1 MTIDYNLNGGIAARL
16 KKFYNEEGFN
26 MISCAEAQK
35 KTHKVLVILLMILMA
50 IVFLP
55 MAQEAEAATS
65 AEIDLSNGSIEFTG
79 QGVFQYEA
87 NGTKKQIH
95 DADANTNF
103 IIIGSSSGTPD
114 SRPNTITVSGG
125 PHTITLKNVHITQ
138 GSYSGSYCAFQLNGD
153 ATVTLSGTNELISNS
168 YPGLYV
174 PQNARLT
181 IKGTDA
187 DKLTASTEGV
197 STSAGIGAL
206 AGNCGSITIDG
217 GTINATGGQT
227 GAGIGG
233 SGSGSCGTITING
246 GNITATGGEDVTLE
260 DGAPGIGCGSKG
272 ERGTVIITGGKITA
286 IGGYGTSGR
295 YQSPGI
301 VAGTVSSQGNTVEI
315 TATTNKKGYPI
326 LLKPESTDLPETFN
340 GIVWVWNNSNPT
352 AAFAYGDVI
361 LSNTAGSTT
370 TEDNSTVK
378 YPAFSLNAGQTLT
391 VNWPNSLTTPNG
403 SAFVGS
409 GTITG
414 NGYILGEISASKT
427 TPDNLR
433 YTDPLNLNYS
443 VSQNA
448 TDYVSLVGTDRDEE
462 YPAYTGRPLTLNG
475 DILHILERR
484 TLTSGVT
491 RWSDRDNWYP
501 TITLSSETHS
511 GPVLED
517 EIIHAGAYEI
527 RFRHKYNLYTEF
539 TINATVA
546 QKELTQNMVE
556 YQSTYTYG
564 EENEITIMDYDR
576 GEELVQGQDYDMS
589 FTDASGKPATTDR
602 IDELNVG
609 EWRAVITGKGDYT
622 TVSPENE
629 NNQIV
634 IEFYIEPASLDNAE
648 ITGLPANATYTGST
662 QKSKLSS
669 LKVVLD
675 GKTVPANAYTLDY
688 ANNSI
693 DSSITDQNLHL
704 TYAGTVT
711 VTATAVDN
719 GNYVGVAAGSFEIAP
734 AALIMTKA
742 TASYTDAEGTVIY
755 ERPYD
760 GTTEVKISDIQF
772 SGFKSNDKLSVEA
785 DYEGPTSDPEDDLMG
800 SLSSANVGDY
810 TTASIK
816 NVKLKGELAF
826 NYTVTDNPKTN
837 LSRKFRITQLLVPKP
852 ELSVS
857 AKVSQA
863 DATTFACTVDIINK
877 PNGAE
882 YQYRIDDGEWQDS
895 NVFDQIVPQS
905 KHTYYARAK
914 TNDNMKPENEGE
926 VGVLVYTTPKLPQEA
941 PGSFTLSFELEA
953 SGETFSATIPK
964 VEGAVYSFD
973 GVNFNKNNVKK
984 NCEPN
989 TEYTGYIRFPET
1001 KEYAASDIVSDTQ
1014 VTPMLQVKT
1023 PKISPSSNT
1032 FYEPI
1037 SVSITC
1043 ATEGATIYYTT
1054 DGNYPVEDESNK
1066 YKGSF
1071 TISEDT
1077 TVMAIAVKEGMDDSE
1092 SAQIDYIKTEHEAM
1106 TQVEYTSGI
1115 TISNGLT
1122 GMSEDEIISALST
1135 AITKDGGGYNYQ
1147 NIAYYNIRVK
1157 ISYDGGQT
1165 YDYAT
1170 ADNFPE
1176 EGVKIVMPYP
1186 DTTSNDNHNF
1196 RIAHMYSESNER
1208 LNVTAGDIEMPTP
1221 AKTSEGLEF
1230 TIHGTSPL
1238 AIGWVASGANNDPN
1252 GDGNDPNNPD
1262 DPNGGANGNANGT
1275 DVNGNPNGAASAAAG
1290 GDSSG
1295 QADSNGSGGDT
1306 DGGGDSALDKA
1317 VTAVR
1322 TGDVTN
1328 PYFWAPLLL
1337 LSSAIGII
1345 TALARKRRL

>member
-1 MTIDYNLNGGIAARL
+1 
-16 KKFYNEEGFN
+16 
-26 MISCAEAQK
+26 MISCEKFQK
-35 KTHKVLVILLMILMA
+35 KTHKILVIFLMILLA
-50 IVFLP
+50 IFFIPL
-55 MAQEAEAATS
+55 AQEAEAATTY
-65 AEIDLSNGSIEFTG
+65 ELNIQYGPITFTG
-79 QGVFQYEA
+79 QTITYYDASGVH
-87 NGTKKQIH
+87 TH

-103 IIIGSSSGTPD
+103 VITGSSTGMTQTDGTI
-114 SRPNTITVSGG
+114 SKPNTITVSGG
-125 PHTITLKNVHITQ
+125 PHNITLKNLHITP
-138 GSYSGSYCAFQLNGD
+138 GSYNSSYCAFQLNGE
-153 ATVTLSGTNELISNS
+153 ATVTLSGTNELTSNS

-187 DKLTASTEGV
+187 DTLTARTEGV

-206 AGNCGSITIDG
+206 AGNCGAITIDG
-217 GTINATGGQT
+217 GTINAKGGQT

-233 SGSGSCGTITING
+233 SASGSCGTITING
-246 GNITATGGEDVTLE
+246 GNITAQGGDDATLE

-272 ERGTVIITGGKITA
+272 ERGTVIITGGEINA

-301 VAGTVSSQGNTVEI
+301 VAGTVSSKGNTVEV

-340 GIVWVWNNSNPT
+340 GIVWIWNNSNPT
-352 AAFAYGDVI
+352 AAYAYGDVI
-361 LSNTAGSTT
+361 LSKDPGETTDEDGSI
-370 TEDNSTVK
+370 VK
-378 YPAFSLNAGQTLT
+378 YPAFSLDAGQTLT
-391 VNWPNSLTTPNG
+391 VNWPNSLSTPKN
-403 SAFVGS
+403 SSFVGS

-414 NGYILGEISASKT
+414 NGYISGEISTAT
-427 TPDNLR
+427 TNPDNLR
-433 YTDPLNLNYS
+433 HTEPLSTDYS
-443 VSQNA
+443 ADRNA
-448 TDYVSLVGTDRDEE
+448 TTYVSVVGTGKDED
-462 YPAYTGRPLTLNG
+462 PPVFTGRTLRLNG
-475 DILHILERR
+475 DILHILENR
-484 TLTSGVT
+484 TLDSGVT

-501 TITLSSETHS
+501 TIQLTSESHS
-511 GPVLED
+511 GSVQED

-527 RFRHKYNLYTEF
+527 RFRHKYNLYDEF
-539 TINATVA
+539 TINATVL
-546 QKELTQNMVE
+546 QKELTQNMVD

-564 EENEITIMDYDR
+564 EANEITVMDYDR
-576 GEELVQGQDYDMS
+576 GEELVQGTDYEMS

-602 IDELNVG
+602 IDELSVG

-629 NNQIV
+629 NNRIT

-648 ITGLPANATYTGST
+648 ITGLPTNATYTGST
-662 QKSKLSS
+662 QKAKLSG

-675 GKTVPANAYTLDY
+675 GKTVPANAYTLEY

-693 DSSITDQNLHL
+693 GADITDQNQHL
-704 TYAGTVT
+704 TYTGTVT
-711 VTATAVDN
+711 VTASAVEN
-719 GNYVGVAAGSFEIAP
+719 GNYIGIAAGSFEIAP

-760 GTTEVKISDIQF
+760 GTKDVKITDIQF
-772 SGFKSNDKLSVEA
+772 SGFKSNDKLSVQA
-785 DYEGPTSDPEDDLMG
+785 DYEGPTSDPGDDLMG

-816 NVKLKGELAF
+816 NVKLKGDLAF

-837 LSRKFRITQLLVPKP
+837 LARKFRITQLLVPKP
-852 ELSVS
+852 ELAIN
-857 AKVSQA
+857 AKVSQS
-863 DATTFACTVDIINK
+863 DTTKFTCAVDVTNK

-882 YQYRIDDGEWQDS
+882 YQYRLDDGDWQDS
-895 NVFDQIVPQS
+895 NEFDQIAPQS

-914 TNDNMKPENEGE
+914 TNDNMKPANEGE

-941 PGSFTLSFELEA
+941 PGSFTLSFEPEA
-953 SGETFSATIPK
+953 SGETFTATIPK

-984 NCEPN
+984 KCAPN

-1023 PKISPSSNT
+1023 PKLSPSANT

-1054 DGNYPVEDESNK
+1054 DGNYPVEDDSNK
-1066 YKGSF
+1066 YKGPF

-1077 TVMAIAVKEGMDDSE
+1077 TVMAIAIKEDMDDSE
-1092 SAQIDYIKTEHEAM
+1092 CAQIDYIKTEYEAM
-1106 TQVEYTSGI
+1106 TEVEYTSGI
-1115 TISNGLT
+1115 TVSNDLT
-1122 GMSEDEIISALST
+1122 GMSEDEIIAALST

-1147 NIAYYNIRVK
+1147 NIAFYNIRVK
-1157 ISYDGGQT
+1157 VSYDNGQN

-1176 EGVKIVMPYP
+1176 EGVKIIMPYP
-1186 DTTSNDNHNF
+1186 EGTDKDNYNF
-1196 RIAHMYSESNER
+1196 RIAHMYSQNSER
-1208 LNVTAGDIEMPTP
+1208 LNVTAGDIEMPAPT
-1221 AKTSEGLEF
+1221 KTAEGLEF

-1238 AIGWVASGANNDPN
+1238 AIGWVASAANNDPN
-1252 GDGNDPNNPD
+1252 GGTDPNNPD
-1262 DPNGGANGNANGT
+1262 DPNNPNGGTDGNTNGT
-1275 DVNGNPNGAASAAAG
+1275 DVNGNPAASAAAG
-1290 GDSSG
+1290 GDSNG
-1295 QADSNGSGGDT
+1295 QTDSNGNGTGGDAS
-1306 DGGGDSALDKA
+1306 GSGDSALDKA
-1317 VTAVR
+1317 VKAVR

-1337 LSSAIGII
+1337 LASAVGII
-1345 TALARKRRL
+1345 TALTRKRR